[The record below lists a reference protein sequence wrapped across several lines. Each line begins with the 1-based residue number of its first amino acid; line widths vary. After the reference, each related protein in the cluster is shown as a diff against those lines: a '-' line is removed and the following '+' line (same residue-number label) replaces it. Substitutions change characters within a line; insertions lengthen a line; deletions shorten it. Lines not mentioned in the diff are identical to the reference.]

1 MLKRLF
7 IKNYKNT
14 DDPEVRNQYGKV
26 AGVFG
31 IFTNIILGI
40 IKLIIGMISNSVS
53 IIADAAN
60 NIADTA
66 SSILT
71 IIGFKLSS
79 KKPDKDH
86 PYGYARY
93 EYVAGFV
100 IAIMMFIMGLTFAK
114 ESIVKIFNPEELV
127 INWITYLILVI
138 AIIGKG
144 IQMLVYLDFAKAI
157 NSNTLK
163 ANSVDT
169 RNDIISTTAILIS
182 MIIMGI
188 FKINLDGILGL
199 AVSGF
204 VIYSSIGM
212 IKEVLE
218 PIIGIV
224 PTEEQVKEISEKLLK
239 YDYVEGIHDL
249 VIHNYGVHNDFV
261 TVHVEIDSKMDIMK
275 AHDMMDNIEKDFRDE
290 LGISLT
296 IHMDPIVVGD
306 PKIDMLQTKVVQALH
321 KLDQELKIHDF
332 RVVQGITHT
341 NILFDCIVPF
351 EKNHTEESLKE
362 YLMKEIV
369 PEKEIYYY
377 IIEIDRP
384 FVS

>member
-1 MLKRLF
+1 MLKKLF

-40 IKLIIGMISNSVS
+40 IKLIIGIISNSVS

-100 IAIMMFIMGLTFAK
+100 IAIMMLIMGLTFAK

-188 FKINLDGILGL
+188 FEINIDGLLGL

-212 IKEVLE
+212 IREVLE
-218 PIIGIV
+218 PIIGII
-224 PTEEQVKEISEKLLK
+224 PTEEQVNEITEKILK

-275 AHDMMDNIEKDFRDE
+275 AHDMMDNIEKDFKDE
-290 LGISLT
+290 LGICFT
-296 IHMDPIVVGD
+296 IHLALIVVGD
-306 PKIDMLQTKVVQALH
+306 P
-321 KLDQELKIHDF
+321 
-332 RVVQGITHT
+332 
-341 NILFDCIVPF
+341 
-351 EKNHTEESLKE
+351 
-362 YLMKEIV
+362 
-369 PEKEIYYY
+369 
-377 IIEIDRP
+377 EIDLL
-384 FVS
+384 

>member
-114 ESIVKIFNPEELV
+114 ESILKIFNPEELV

-138 AIIGKG
+138 AIIGKV
-144 IQMLVYLDFAKAI
+144 IQMLVYLDFSKAI

-188 FKINLDGILGL
+188 FKINIDGILGL

-218 PIIGIV
+218 PIIGII
-224 PTEEQVKEISEKLLK
+224 PTEEQVNQITEKILK

-275 AHDMMDNIEKDFRDE
+275 AHDMMDNIEKDFKDE

-306 PKIDMLQTKVVQALH
+306 PEIDKLQAKIIQAIH
-321 KLDQELKIHDF
+321 KLDQDLKIHDF
-332 RVVQGITHT
+332 RVVKGLTHT

-351 EKNHTEESLKE
+351 EKEHTDESLKE
-362 YLMKEIV
+362 YLMKEII
-369 PEKEIYYY
+369 PENEIYYY
-377 IIEIDRP
+377 IIQIDRP

>member
-1 MLKRLF
+1 MLKKLF

-40 IKLIIGMISNSVS
+40 IKLIIGIISNSVS

-100 IAIMMFIMGLTFAK
+100 IAIMMLIMGLTFAK

-188 FKINLDGILGL
+188 FEINIDGLLGL

-212 IKEVLE
+212 IREVLE
-218 PIIGIV
+218 PIIGII
-224 PTEEQVKEISEKLLK
+224 PTEEQVNEITEKILK

-275 AHDMMDNIEKDFRDE
+275 AHDMMDNIEKDFKDE
-290 LGISLT
+290 LGICLT

-306 PKIDMLQTKVVQALH
+306 PEIDMLQTKVIQAIH
-321 KLDQELKIHDF
+321 KLDKELKIHDF
-332 RVVQGITHT
+332 RVVKGITHT

-351 EKNHTEESLKE
+351 EKEHTEESLKE
-362 YLMKEIV
+362 YLTKEII

-377 IIEIDRP
+377 IVQIDRP

>member
-1 MLKRLF
+1 MLKKLF

-14 DDPEVRNQYGKV
+14 NDPLVRNQYGKV
-26 AGVFG
+26 AGIFG
-31 IFTNIILGI
+31 ICTNLVLGI
-40 IKLIIGMISNSVS
+40 IKLIIGLISHSVS
-53 IIADAAN
+53 IMADAAN

-71 IIGFKLSS
+71 IIGFKLSN
-79 KKPDKDH
+79 KKPDKEH

-100 IAIMMFIMGLTFAK
+100 IAILMLIMGLTFAK
-114 ESIVKIFNPEELV
+114 EALAKVFNPEELV

-144 IQMLVYLDFAKAI
+144 IQMLVYLDFSKAI
-157 NSNTLK
+157 DSNTLK
-163 ANSVDT
+163 ANAVDT

-182 MIIMGI
+182 MIIMGV
-188 FKINLDGILGL
+188 FKINIDGLLGF

-204 VIYSSIGM
+204 VIYSSINM

-218 PIIGIV
+218 PIIGII
-224 PTEEQVKEISEKLLK
+224 PTEEQVKEITEKLLH
-239 YDYVEGIHDL
+239 YECVEGIHDL

-275 AHDMMDNIEKDFRDE
+275 AHDLMDNIEKDFKDE
-290 LGISLT
+290 LGIALT

-306 PKIDMLQTKVVQALH
+306 PKVDKLQEKVVQAIH
-321 KLDQELKIHDF
+321 KFDKDLKIHDF
-332 RVVQGITHT
+332 RIVEGITHT
-341 NILFDCIVPF
+341 NILFDCIVPY
-351 EKNHTEESLKE
+351 EKKHTEESLKE
-362 YLMKEIV
+362 YLMKEII

-377 IIEIDRP
+377 VIQIDRP
-384 FVS
+384 YC

>member
-1 MLKRLF
+1 MFKKIF
-7 IKNYKNT
+7 IKDYKNT
-14 DDPEVRNQYGKV
+14 EDPIVRNQYGKV
-26 AGVFG
+26 AGIFG
-31 IFTNIILGI
+31 IFTNLILGI
-40 IKLIIGMISNSVS
+40 IKLVIGLISNSVS
-53 IIADAAN
+53 IMADAAN

-79 KKPDKDH
+79 KKPDKEH

-93 EYVAGFV
+93 EYIAGFV
-100 IAIMMFIMGLTFAK
+100 IAILMLIMGLTFAK
-114 ESIVKIFNPEELV
+114 ESVIKIFNPEELV
-127 INWITYLILVI
+127 INWITYVILII
-138 AIIGKG
+138 AIIGKS
-144 IQMLVYLDFAKAI
+144 IQMFVYLDFSKAI

-182 MIIMGI
+182 MIVMGI
-188 FKINLDGILGL
+188 FKINLDGLLGL

-218 PIIGIV
+218 PIIGII
-224 PTEEQVKEISEKLLK
+224 PTEEQVKEITEKLLN
-239 YDYVEGIHDL
+239 YEYVQGIHDL

-261 TVHVEIDSKMDIMK
+261 TVHVEIDSKLDIMK
-275 AHDMMDNIEKDFRDE
+275 AHDMMDNIEKDFKDE
-290 LGISLT
+290 LGIALT

-306 PKIDMLQTKVVQALH
+306 PKIDMMQTKIIQALH
-321 KLDQELKIHDF
+321 KFDHELKIHDF
-332 RVVQGITHT
+332 RVVEGITHT

-351 EKNHTEESLKE
+351 EKNYTQENLIEHLN
-362 YLMKEIV
+362 KEII

-384 FVS
+384 FVN

>member
-1 MLKRLF
+1 MLKKLF
-7 IKNYKNT
+7 IKNYQNT
-14 DDPEVRNQYGKV
+14 EDPLVRNQYGKV
-26 AGVFG
+26 AGIFG
-31 IFTNIILGI
+31 IFTNLVLGI
-40 IKLIIGMISNSVS
+40 IKLVIGLISHSVS
-53 IIADAAN
+53 IMADAAN

-71 IIGFKLSS
+71 IIGFKLSN

-100 IAIMMFIMGLTFAK
+100 IAILMLIMGLTFAK
-114 ESIVKIFNPEELV
+114 EALIKVFNPEELV

-144 IQMLVYLDFAKAI
+144 IQMLVYLDFSKAI

-163 ANSVDT
+163 ANAVDT

-188 FKINLDGILGL
+188 FKINIDGLLGL

-204 VIYSSIGM
+204 VIYSSVNM

-218 PIIGIV
+218 PIIGII
-224 PTEEQVKEISEKLLK
+224 PTEEQVKEITEKLLK
-239 YDYVEGIHDL
+239 YEYVEGIHDL

-275 AHDMMDNIEKDFRDE
+275 AHDFIDNIEKDFKDE
-290 LGISLT
+290 LGIALT

-306 PKIDMLQTKVVQALH
+306 PRIDKLQEKVIQLIH
-321 KLDQELKIHDF
+321 KLDKDLKIHDF
-332 RVVQGITHT
+332 RVVEGITHT
-341 NILFDCIVPF
+341 NILFDCIVPY

-362 YLMKEIV
+362 YLMKELI

-377 IIEIDRP
+377 IIQIDRP
-384 FVS
+384 YV

>member
-14 DDPEVRNQYGKV
+14 DDPIVRNQYGKV

-182 MIIMGI
+182 MIVMGI

-224 PTEEQVKEISEKLLK
+224 PTEEQVKEISEKILS
-239 YDYVEGIHDL
+239 YEYVEGIHDL

-275 AHDMMDNIEKDFRDE
+275 AHDMMDNIEKDFKDE
-290 LGISLT
+290 LGIALT

-306 PKIDMLQTKVVQALH
+306 PLIDSLQTKVVQAIH
-321 KLDQELKIHDF
+321 KLDQDLKIHDF
-332 RVVQGITHT
+332 RVVKGFSHT

-351 EKNHTEESLKE
+351 EKKHSEESLKE

-369 PEKEIYYY
+369 PENEVYYY
-377 IIEIDRP
+377 VIEIDRP

>member
-14 DDPEVRNQYGKV
+14 EDPLVRNQYGKV
-26 AGVFG
+26 AGIFG
-31 IFTNIILGI
+31 IFTNLVLGI
-40 IKLIIGMISNSVS
+40 IKLIIGLISHSVS
-53 IIADAAN
+53 IMADAAN

-66 SSILT
+66 SSVLT
-71 IIGFKLSS
+71 IIGFKLSN

-100 IAIMMFIMGLTFAK
+100 IAILMLIMGLTFAK
-114 ESIVKIFNPEELV
+114 EALIKVFNPEELV
-127 INWITYLILVI
+127 INWITYLILII

-144 IQMLVYLDFAKAI
+144 IQMLVYLDFSKAI

-163 ANSVDT
+163 ANAVDT

-188 FKINLDGILGL
+188 FKINIDGILGL

-204 VIYSSIGM
+204 VIYSSINM

-218 PIIGIV
+218 PIIGII
-224 PTEEQVKEISEKLLK
+224 PTEEQVNEITEKLLK
-239 YDYVEGIHDL
+239 YDCVEGIHDL

-275 AHDMMDNIEKDFRDE
+275 AHDLMDNIEKDFKDD
-290 LGISLT
+290 LGIALT
-296 IHMDPIVVGD
+296 VHMDPIVVGD
-306 PKIDMLQTKVVQALH
+306 PRINKLQEKVIQIIH
-321 KLDQELKIHDF
+321 KFDKDLKIHDF
-332 RVVQGITHT
+332 RVVEGITHT
-341 NILFDCIVPF
+341 NILFDCIVPY
-351 EKNHTEESLKE
+351 EKDYTEESFKE
-362 YLMKEIV
+362 LLSKELI
-369 PEKEIYYY
+369 PEQGIYYY
-377 IIEIDRP
+377 IIQIDRP
-384 FVS
+384 YV

>member
-31 IFTNIILGI
+31 IFTNLILGI
-40 IKLIIGMISNSVS
+40 IKLIIGLISNSVS
-53 IIADAAN
+53 IMADAAN

-66 SSILT
+66 SSVLT

-79 KKPDKDH
+79 KKPDKEH

-100 IAIMMFIMGLTFAK
+100 IAIMMLIMGLTFAK

-144 IQMLVYLDFAKAI
+144 IQMIVYLDFSKAI

-182 MIIMGI
+182 MIVMEI
-188 FKINLDGILGL
+188 FKINLDGLLGL

-204 VIYSSIGM
+204 VIFSSIGM

-218 PIIGIV
+218 PIIGII
-224 PTEEQVKEISEKLLK
+224 PTEEQVKEITEKLLK

-290 LGISLT
+290 LGIALT
-296 IHMDPIVVGD
+296 IHMDPIVIGD
-306 PKIDMLQTKVVQALH
+306 PKIDILQTKVVQAIH

-332 RVVQGITHT
+332 RVVEGITHT

-351 EKNHTEESLKE
+351 EKDYTEESLKD

-377 IIEIDRP
+377 VIEIDRP